1 MTVKLGS
8 FATPVEAA
16 VAYAQFMAGKR
27 DDDESVRSTPVPPPP
42 PLPAPLVPSS
52 PGPSG
57 HSATSRRTKASLKR
71 TVQAGGVNAAAP
83 AEPAAL
89 RRCTDAHDAAL
100 DLEEIASSREQI
112 ESFLPPE
119 IMARNDAPTTAPQLA
134 TQSLDQL
141 QTDGFTTIVGGSLMP
156 LTRDSPF
163 YGFDSSEF
171 QNFNDAT
178 PRLMTQNDD

>member
-1 MTVKLGS
+1 MGFS
-8 FATPVEAA
+8 
-16 VAYAQFMAGKR
+16 
-27 DDDESVRSTPVPPPP
+27 RSTRV
-42 PLPAPLVPSS
+42 ASC
-52 PGPSG
+52 GPQ
-57 HSATSRRTKASLKR
+57 HL
-71 TVQAGGVNAAAP
+71 

-100 DLEEIASSREQI
+100 GLEEIASSREQI

-119 IMARNDAPTTAPQLA
+119 IMARNEAPTTAPQLA

-141 QTDGFTTIVGGSLMP
+141 QTDGFTTIVGGRLMP